1 MKHGDFFMD
10 LSNKHGDLVGY
21 NTWLDTITNT

>member
-10 LSNKHGDLVGY
+10 LSNTHGDLVGF
-21 NTWLDTITNT
+21 NTRLDTTNT